1 MDRFVPRDDA
11 KRQRGR
17 SQEKVQRK
25 VFCVGMP
32 NLVWVGR
39 VGHGRHGGGA
49 LAMCGGPMIKYFVSK
64 HIVIQN
70 IFIIFASF

>member
-32 NLVWVGR
+32 TLHRDGRGGMADMGEGRSLCAVG
-39 VGHGRHGGGA
+39 
-49 LAMCGGPMIKYFVSK
+49 
-64 HIVIQN
+64 Q
-70 IFIIFASF
+70 